1 LGKQNNAILQQVPD
15 MQPLLFFSRVAF
27 ICNICFLLT
36 ISFHFLPSVPDSHFY
51 STVLVLG
58 YLVAIVLNI
67 IVNLSIIVLL
77 LLRKNGWP
85 HLPKWLVV
93 ANAVILV
100 PQLIY
105 FLS

>member
-1 LGKQNNAILQQVPD
+1 LGRQNNAILQQVPD

-36 ISFHFLPSVPDSHFY
+36 ISFHFLPAVPDSHFY
-51 STVLVLG
+51 STILVLG
-58 YLVAIVLNI
+58 FVVAIVLNI
-67 IVNLSIIVLL
+67 MVNLIIIVLV
-77 LLRKNGWP
+77 LLRKP
-85 HLPKWLVV
+85 LRPRFPKWLII

-105 FLS
+105 FLT

>member
-1 LGKQNNAILQQVPD
+1 

-36 ISFHFLPSVPDSHFY
+36 ISFHFLPAVPDSHFY

-58 YLVAIVLNI
+58 FLVAVVLNI
-67 IVNLSIIVLL
+67 MVNLIIIVLL
-77 LLRKNGWP
+77 LLQKP
-85 HLPKWLVV
+85 LSQHLPKWLII
-93 ANAVILV
+93 ANAVILI

-105 FLS
+105 FLT